1 MENENNN
8 LENANVNTTPVETP
22 AAAPEL
28 TQPEVPATPEATATP
43 EVAAAPVEATPAPA
57 EVAPVETPAAPV
69 EAAPVET
76 PVAPVEPVPVAPAP
90 VEPTPVA
97 PAPAEPEPVAPTPVE
112 GEPVVDNGVAEGG
125 TPEAKGKNKTAIIIV
140 CALLVVALGVGL
152 FLLLGNKKEEKPVD
166 DNSTVAEPVKED
178 KSVVVYFSETGN
190 TEKIAKKIAELGN
203 FDIIKIEPADPYE
216 EEDLTY
222 DDNSRAKVEQNNPST
237 RPALAKP
244 IDVSEYSTVY
254 VGYPIWF
261 NTAPRIIFTFL
272 ESNDF
277 SGKTIVPF
285 CTSGST
291 GIDVSVNEFRKSNS
305 TLNISNGKRFLA
317 DVDDSVIEQFIQG
330 R

>member
-8 LENANVNTTPVETP
+8 LENNVNTTPVETP

-28 TQPEVPATPEATATP
+28 TQPEVPATPEVSATP
-43 EVAAAPVEATPAPA
+43 EVAAAPVEATPAPT
-57 EVAPVETPAAPV
+57 EV
-69 EAAPVET
+69 APVET

-97 PAPAEPEPVAPTPVE
+97 PAPVEPEPAAPTPVE

-152 FLLLGNKKEEKPVD
+152 FLLLGNKKEEKPVE
-166 DNSTVAEPVKED
+166 DNSTVTEPVKED

-216 EEDLTY
+216 EKDLTY
-222 DDNSRAKVEQNNPST
+222 DDDSRAKVEQNNPST
-237 RPALAKP
+237 RPELAKP
-244 IDVSEYSTVY
+244 IDISEYSTVY
-254 VGYPIWF
+254 LGYPIWF

-272 ESNDF
+272 ESNNF
-277 SGKTIVPF
+277 EGKTIIPF

-291 GIDVSVNEFRKSNS
+291 GIDVSVNEFRKNNS